1 MEEEIVTHKQF
12 KKLARRRSVLA
23 GIAGSLILAATPL
36 VSAQAQEGLGT
47 ADNPVEIRI
56 MANEAF
62 ANSWQT
68 TLVPEFNKKYPNVHV
83 TFDGVPYTE
92 LLAKMMLDATSPN
105 PDYDVLL
112 VDDPW
117 VPQLAEIGALMDL
130 KGEKIA
136 ALTDEDYDWGDFNAA
151 PLAAGEWKGIQYA
164 VPVRSNMLLR
174 FYNRSLYE
182 QAGLPEPTPAQT
194 WDEFFSDAEKLV
206 RDTNA
211 DGKDDVWAVDTYFVR
226 ESLTPTIWQSILN
239 ANGGQLLDESG
250 APAFANETGQK
261 SLEAHKRLIDYA
273 PPGALGHGF
282 SESLQAFRQG
292 LVANMFNW
300 GSVYKSTAVDPKST
314 TLTVD
319 EVGIQVLPV
328 GSAQAGAHRGIWI
341 AGIGSKTE
349 QLEASWAF
357 IQWLTSKEGESIN
370 AALVGSFPARKSTLN
385 GAPAEPWLGPVYKT
399 LQNAYE
405 VAADGQMWRIRSPK
419 SDAAQQILADE
430 IARGL
435 AGQVSAEEALNTAA
449 AKISK
454 VLK

>member
-1 MEEEIVTHKQF
+1 VRMMHYR
-12 KKLARRRSVLA
+12 KLTSRRSMLA
-23 GIAGSLILAATPL
+23 GLAGSLILAAGPQ
-36 VSAQAQEGLGT
+36 VAAQAQDGLGT
-47 ADNPVEIRI
+47 SDNPVEVRI

-68 TLVPEFNKKYPNVHV
+68 TLVPEFNKQFPNVRV
-83 TFDGVPYTE
+83 VFDGVPYNE
-92 LLAKMMLDATSPN
+92 LLAKMMLDSTSPN

-117 VPQLAEIGALMDL
+117 VPQLAEIGALVDL
-130 KGEKIA
+130 KGDKVA
-136 ALTDEDYDWGDFNAA
+136 ALTDADYDWDDFNAA
-151 PLAAGEWKGIQYA
+151 PLAAGEWKGVQYA

-182 QAGLPEPTPAQT
+182 GAGLPEPTPAQT
-194 WDEFFSDAEKLV
+194 WDEFFADAEKLV
-206 RDTNA
+206 RDTDG
-211 DGKDDVWAVDTYFVR
+211 DGKDDVWAIDTYFVR
-226 ESLTPTIWQSILN
+226 DSLTPTIWQSILN

-250 APAFANETGQK
+250 APAFADATGAE
-261 SLEAHKRLIDYA
+261 SLEIHKRLIDYA

-341 AGIGSKTE
+341 AGISSKTE

-357 IQWLTSKEGESIN
+357 LQWLTSKQGESIN
-370 AALVGSFPARKSTLN
+370 AALVGSFPARKSTLS
-385 GAPAEPWLGPVYKT
+385 GEPAEPWLGPVYET

-405 VAADGQMWRIRSPK
+405 VAAKGGMWRIRSPK

-430 IARGL
+430 VARGL
-435 AGQVSAEEALNTAA
+435 AGQVSAEEALSTAA
-449 AKISK
+449 TKIEK
-454 VLK
+454 ALK